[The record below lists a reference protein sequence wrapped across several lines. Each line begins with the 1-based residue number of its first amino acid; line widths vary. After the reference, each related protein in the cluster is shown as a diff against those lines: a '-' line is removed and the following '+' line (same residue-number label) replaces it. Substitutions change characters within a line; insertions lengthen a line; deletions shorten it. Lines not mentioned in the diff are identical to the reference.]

1 LYEETYD
8 LDYLSFLEVETVVK
22 KFGYQPSDLIYY
34 HEPSKELDDGL
45 ILITFDENVIKM
57 AEVFLGHK
65 LVVLYTVSFTNT
77 VDEVGPNVE
86 VPSPLVD
93 VPTIASSTASH
104 ASSSSVINDC

>member
-1 LYEETYD
+1 MYEETYD

-65 LVVLYTVSFTNT
+65 LVVLYTVSFANT
-77 VDEVGPNVE
+77 VDEVGPNVGE
-86 VPSPLVD
+86 VLEDEDSND
-93 VPTIASSTASH
+93 EERRMK
-104 ASSSSVINDC
+104 VINDPY